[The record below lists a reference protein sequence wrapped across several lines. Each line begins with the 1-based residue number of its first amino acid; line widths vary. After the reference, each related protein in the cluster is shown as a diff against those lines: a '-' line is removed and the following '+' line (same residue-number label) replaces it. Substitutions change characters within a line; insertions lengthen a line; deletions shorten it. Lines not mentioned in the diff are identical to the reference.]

1 MAGNDIAAIDPTALL
16 GDWRLTRELADR
28 RTGRSG
34 TVSGRLTLR
43 SERGQIVWAEQGTVL
58 WNGSR
63 LPVSRS
69 YRLRRAGEGWWLYFA
84 DGRLFHPWIPGRW
97 VHHPCREDS
106 YRGLITI
113 TGPDQWRT
121 RWEVDGPDK
130 AQLIITQLSRSTA
143 LYLGQSRFRASRRPA
158 SASWPRRSNAGLS
171 SGATMRDAPLKVSSA
186 A

>member
-1 MAGNDIAAIDPTALL
+1 MPGNPVAATDPTALL
-16 GDWRLTRELADR
+16 GDWRLTRRLADR

-43 SERGQIVWAEQGTVL
+43 SEHDQIAWAEQGTLL

-63 LPVSRS
+63 LAVSRS
-69 YRLRRAGEGWWLYFA
+69 YRLRPAGEGWWLYFA
-84 DGRLFHPWIPGRW
+84 DGRPFHPWTPGRW

-121 RWEVDGPDK
+121 LWEVDGPDK
-130 AQLIITQLSRSTA
+130 AQRIITQLSRSAA
-143 LYLGQSRFRASRRPA
+143 LYLNQSRFRAWRRPA
-158 SASWPRRSNAGLS
+158 SAPWPRRANAGLS
-171 SGATMRDAPLKVSSA
+171 SGATKRDAPLKVNSA

>member
-1 MAGNDIAAIDPTALL
+1 MAGNDSAAIDPTALL

-43 SERGQIVWAEQGTVL
+43 SERGQIAWAEQGTLL

-143 LYLGQSRFRASRRPA
+143 L
-158 SASWPRRSNAGLS
+158 
-171 SGATMRDAPLKVSSA
+171 
-186 A
+186 